1 MKIVMVLRS
10 LRSGGAENHVLMLMQ
25 ALRAAG
31 HDVHYAGPAHGWL
44 GQQLTRAGFAV
55 FDLPMRGMY
64 DLLSIWRLS
73 RYARRMGADILHG
86 HLTRGAFY
94 AGWASWL
101 SGIASVATAHSDN
114 AGKHFGRAR
123 KIIAVSHAVGH
134 FLQTCGYEAGRIRV
148 VHHGIPDPLKSKI
161 HTPVQGASAGKS
173 DRFTLLMVAR
183 LVPAKG
189 HDTAL
194 QALAKLKHLPLRLR
208 IAGDHAAGIGPQ
220 IQNLCRQL
228 GLDECVEFLG
238 HRTDITELMLNADLL
253 LAPSRR
259 EALSLTLIEAAACGL
274 PVIASRVGGIP
285 EVVQDGVT
293 GWLVPPDD
301 HVALSECIEQALD
314 HPERLQ
320 HMGQEGRRTFEAAF
334 TENAMIDAT
343 LAVYRSA
350 TAQHDH
356 A

>member
-10 LRSGGAENHVLMLMQ
+10 LRSGGAENHVLMLMR

-31 HDVHYAGPAHGWL
+31 HEVHYAGPAHGWL
-44 GQQLTRAGFAV
+44 GQQLVHAGFAV

-64 DLLSIWRLS
+64 DLSSIWRLS
-73 RYARRMGADILHG
+73 RYAKRMGADLIHG

-101 SGIASVATAHSDN
+101 SGIVGVATAHSDN

-123 KIIAVSHAVGH
+123 KIIAVSHAVSR
-134 FLQTCGYEAGRIRV
+134 FLQACGYDAARIRV

-161 HTPVQGASAGKS
+161 YTPVQGTSVAQS

-194 QALAKLKHLPLRLR
+194 RALSKLKHLPLRLL

-220 IQNLCRQL
+220 IQSLCQQL
-228 GLDECVEFLG
+228 GLDDCVEFLG
-238 HRTDITELMLNADLL
+238 HRTDIPELMLNADLL

-274 PVIASRVGGIP
+274 PVVASRVGGIP
-285 EVVQDGVT
+285 EVVKDSVT
-293 GWLVPPDD
+293 GWLVPADD
-301 HVALSECIEQALD
+301 HVALSQCIEQALQYPD
-314 HPERLQ
+314 RLH
-320 HMGQEGRRTFEAAF
+320 HMGMEGRRTYEAAF

-343 LAVYRSA
+343 LDVYRSA
-350 TAQHDH
+350 TTQHDH
-356 A
+356 S